1 MHGGMQR
8 TLLRPKAEAGV
19 QARHTGEGGGRRG
32 SVDTAGP
39 GTQPEPGPLCLVE
52 LTQDDGVEEVSRV
65 DIAMDRSV
73 CCSSGK
79 GEAGTIRTS
88 AHGAGSR
95 GPQWGFLHLQP
106 LLSSRCLLTCLR
118 CPSRDPFPP
127 LDCAAQRWK
136 AVY

>member
-52 LTQDDGVEEVSRV
+52 LTQDDGGEEVSLG
-65 DIAMDRSV
+65 
-73 CCSSGK
+73 SGAVWILLWT
-79 GEAGTIRTS
+79 GQS
-88 AHGAGSR
+88 AAR
-95 GPQWGFLHLQP
+95 QEREKQGP
-106 LLSSRCLLTCLR
+106 
-118 CPSRDPFPP
+118 
-127 LDCAAQRWK
+127 
-136 AVY
+136 